1 MGERN
6 YLKQSVWY
14 FNFFGVCEVTLHVN
28 DLLHVCHFLDVIV
41 LYAV

>member
-6 YLKQSVWY
+6 YLKQCV
-14 FNFFGVCEVTLHVN
+14 FCVC
-28 DLLHVCHFLDVIV
+28 VCVQGHTACEWPSTCLSFLDVIV